1 MTRRSKDDMEKTNGK
16 SEPLL
21 LPEKESNDVSEE
33 EASWMVYL
41 STFIAVCG
49 SYEFGTCVGYSA
61 PTQFGIMEELSLSYS
76 QFSVFGS
83 ILNVG
88 AVIGAIT
95 SGKISDYIGRKGAM
109 RLSSVISAI
118 GWLIIYFAKGDVSL
132 DFGRFLT
139 GYGCGTL
146 SFVVPV
152 FIAEISPR
160 KLRGALATLN
170 QLFLVIGLAS
180 MFLIG
185 AVVNWRTLALTGVAP
200 CVILFC
206 GTWFIPESPR
216 WLEMVG
222 RHRDFEIALQK
233 LRGPHANITREAEDI
248 KEYLATL
255 AHLPKATLW
264 DLIDKKNIRFVTVGV
279 GLMFFQQFVGING
292 VIFYAQQIFVSAGAS
307 PTLGS
312 ILYSIEQ
319 VVLTALGATL
329 LIDRLGRRPLL
340 LASAVG
346 MLIGCLLIGTS
357 FLLKAHGLAVD
368 IIPALAVSGVL
379 VYIGSF
385 SIGMGAIP
393 WVIMSEIFPINI
405 KGTAGGL
412 VTVVNWLSSWL
423 VSFTFNFLMLWSPH
437 GAFYVYGGVCV
448 LAIVFI
454 AKLVPETKGRTLE
467 EIQAMMM

>member
-1 MTRRSKDDMEKTNGK
+1 MARREDDMEKVKDK

-21 LPEKESNDVSEE
+21 LPENGSDVSEE
-33 EASWMVYL
+33 EGASWMVCL

-61 PTQFGIMEELSLSYS
+61 PTQFGIMEELNLSYS

-88 AVIGAIT
+88 AVLGAIT
-95 SGKISDYIGRKGAM
+95 SGKISDFIGRKG
-109 RLSSVISAI
+109 
-118 GWLIIYFAKGDVSL
+118 GDIPL

-146 SFVVPV
+146 SYVVPV

-185 AVVNWRTLALTGVAP
+185 AVVNWRALALTGVVP
-200 CVILFC
+200 CVILFF

-233 LRGPHANITREAEDI
+233 LRGPNANIAREADEI
-248 KEYLATL
+248 KEYLATI
-255 AHLPKATLW
+255 AHLPKTTLL
-264 DLIDKKNIRFVTVGV
+264 DLIDKKNIRFVITTHRCCS
-279 GLMFFQQFVGING
+279 GLSVP
-292 VIFYAQQIFVSAGAS
+292 GAS

-319 VVLTALGATL
+319 VILTALGATL

-340 LASAVG
+340 MASAVG
-346 MLIGCLLIGTS
+346 MLIGCLLIGNS
-357 FLLKAHGLAVD
+357 FLLKAHGLALD

-393 WVIMSEIFPINI
+393 WVIMSEIFPINL

-412 VTVVNWLSSWL
+412 VTVVNWLSSWF
-423 VSFTFNFLMLWSPH
+423 VSLTFNFLMIWSPH

-448 LAIVFI
+448 LAIIFI
-454 AKLVPETKGRTLE
+454 AKLVPETKGKTLE

>member
-1 MTRRSKDDMEKTNGK
+1 MARREDDMEKVKDK

-21 LPEKESNDVSEE
+21 LPENGSDVSEE
-33 EASWMVYL
+33 EGASWMVCL

-61 PTQFGIMEELSLSYS
+61 PTQFGIMEELNLSYS

-88 AVIGAIT
+88 AVLGAIT
-95 SGKISDYIGRKGAM
+95 SGKISDFIGRKGAM

-118 GWLIIYFAKGDVSL
+118 GWMIIYFSKGDIPL

-146 SFVVPV
+146 SYVVPV

-185 AVVNWRTLALTGVAP
+185 AVVNWRALALTGVVP
-200 CVILFC
+200 CVILFF

-233 LRGPHANITREAEDI
+233 LRGPNANIAREADEI
-248 KEYLATL
+248 KVRFE
-255 AHLPKATLW
+255 PKTGLQ
-264 DLIDKKNIRFVTVGV
+264 NRFRS
-279 GLMFFQQFVGING
+279 ISNSWKHS
-292 VIFYAQQIFVSAGAS
+292 IFDRTSHS
-307 PTLGS
+307 
-312 ILYSIEQ
+312 YSS
-319 VVLTALGATL
+319 
-329 LIDRLGRRPLL
+329 RRN
-340 LASAVG
+340 ASAVG
-346 MLIGCLLIGTS
+346 MLIGCLLIGNS
-357 FLLKAHGLAVD
+357 FLLKAHGLALD

-393 WVIMSEIFPINI
+393 WVIMSEIFPINL

-412 VTVVNWLSSWL
+412 VTVVNWLSSWF
-423 VSFTFNFLMLWSPH
+423 VSLTFNFLMIWSPH

-448 LAIVFI
+448 LAIIFI
-454 AKLVPETKGRTLE
+454 AKLVPETKGKTLE

>member
-1 MTRRSKDDMEKTNGK
+1 MARGEDDMEKVKDK

-21 LPEKESNDVSEE
+21 LPENGSDVSEE
-33 EASWMVYL
+33 EGASWMVCL

-61 PTQFGIMEELSLSYS
+61 PTQFGIMEELNLSYS

-88 AVIGAIT
+88 AVLGAIT
-95 SGKISDYIGRKGAM
+95 SGKISDFIGRKGCMLAF
-109 RLSSVISAI
+109 SIVILI
-118 GWLIIYFAKGDVSL
+118 FCLIINKGDVPL

-146 SFVVPV
+146 SYVVPV

-185 AVVNWRTLALTGVAP
+185 AAVNWRTLALTGVAP
-200 CVILFC
+200 CVVLFF

-233 LRGPHANITREAEDI
+233 LRGPNANIAREADEI
-248 KEYLATL
+248 KEYLATI
-255 AHLPKATLW
+255 AHLPKTTLR
-264 DLIDKKNIRFVTVGV
+264 DLIDKKNIRFVIVGV

-292 VIFYAQQIFVSAGAS
+292 VIFYAQQIFVSAGYNS
-307 PTLGS
+307 DRIY

-319 VVLTALGATL
+319 VILTALGATL

-340 LASAVG
+340 MASAVG
-346 MLIGCLLIGTS
+346 MLIGCLLIGNS

-379 VYIGSF
+379 IYIGSF

-393 WVIMSEIFPINI
+393 WVIMSEIFPINL

-412 VTVVNWLSSWL
+412 VTVVNWLSSWF
-423 VSFTFNFLMLWSPH
+423 VSLTFNFLMIWSPH

-448 LAIVFI
+448 LAIIFI
-454 AKLVPETKGRTLE
+454 AKLVPETKGKTLE
-467 EIQAMMM
+467 EIQAVMM

>member
-1 MTRRSKDDMEKTNGK
+1 MTRRKDDDMEKMNGK

-21 LPEKESNDVSEE
+21 LPEKESDVSE

-49 SYEFGTCVGYSA
+49 SFEFGTCVGYSA
-61 PTQFGIMEELSLSYS
+61 PTQFGIMEELDLSYS

-88 AVIGAIT
+88 AVLGAIT
-95 SGKISDYIGRKGAM
+95 SGKISDFIGRKGAM
-109 RLSSVISAI
+109 RLASVISAI
-118 GWLIIYFAKGDVSL
+118 GWLIIYFAKGDVPL

-146 SFVVPV
+146 SYVVPV

-160 KLRGALATLN
+160 NLRGALATLN

-200 CVILFC
+200 CVVLFF

-222 RHRDFEIALQK
+222 RHYDFKIALQK

-255 AHLPKATLW
+255 AHLPKTTLW
-264 DLIDKKNIRFVTVGV
+264 DLVDKKNIRFVIVGV
-279 GLMFFQQFVGING
+279 GLMVFQQCVGING

-346 MLIGCLLIGTS
+346 MLIGCLLIGNS
-357 FLLKAHGLAVD
+357 FLLKAHGLALD
-368 IIPALAVSGVL
+368 LIPALAVTGVL

-393 WVIMSEIFPINI
+393 WVIMSEIFPINL

-412 VTVVNWLSSWL
+412 VTVVNWLSSWF
-423 VSFTFNFLMLWSPH
+423 VSFTFNFLMIWSPH

-448 LAIVFI
+448 LAIIFI